1 MRRLIILFIFIFL
14 GSNYFNANA
23 ETHIVKNYHVTHQF
37 LENSE
42 QQDLV
47 TKSDEFSIFK
57 ANRINERNDD
67 IITEENDDDDFV
79 SVKRYNLTTNYFG
92 ILIYAFVLSFF
103 YQLKTS
109 VLPFG
114 KHLSYIFPYK
124 YILLRVLKI

>member
-1 MRRLIILFIFIFL
+1 MRRLITLFISLFL
-14 GSNYFNANA
+14 SSNYFNANA
-23 ETHIVKNYHVTHQF
+23 ESHIVKNYPIIHQV

-47 TKSDEFSIFK
+47 TKSDDFSIFK
-57 ANRINERNDD
+57 ANRINERSDE
-67 IITEENDDDDFV
+67 IISEENDDDDFV

-92 ILIYAFVLSFF
+92 IFIYAFVLSFF
-103 YQLKTS
+103 YQLKMS

-114 KHLSYIFPYK
+114 KHLSYIFSYK